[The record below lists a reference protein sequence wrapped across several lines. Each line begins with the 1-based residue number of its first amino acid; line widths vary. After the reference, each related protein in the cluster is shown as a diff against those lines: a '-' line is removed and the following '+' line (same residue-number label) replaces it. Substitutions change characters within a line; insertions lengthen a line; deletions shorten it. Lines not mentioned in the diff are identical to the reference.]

1 MAGPLSH
8 IHRFET
14 GPASRTPLLL
24 LHGTGGNED
33 DLVPLGRMVAPGAP
47 LLSPRGK
54 VLENG
59 MPRFFRRLVEGVFDF
74 ADVERRAQELADFV
88 IAAGK
93 HYHTERPVAFGY
105 SNGANIAAAVLL
117 LRPEALSGAILLRAM
132 VPLQDEPQSAGST
145 TPVLIISGSRDR
157 IVPIESA
164 TRLAGML
171 RGHGMAVDHQILEAG
186 HELTQEDA
194 QLAAQWLKSS
204 V

>member
-1 MAGPLSH
+1 
-8 IHRFET
+8 
-14 GPASRTPLLL
+14 
-24 LHGTGGNED
+24 
-33 DLVPLGRMVAPGAP
+33 MVAPGAP

-59 MPRFFRRLVEGVFDF
+59 MPRFFRRLAEGVFDF

-93 HYHTERPVAFGY
+93 HYHTELPVAFGY